1 MRLRQR
7 EIEIIS
13 RHVSDSLLDR
23 DFVQTDD
30 PENLCADIARV
41 IHDELRLEDDLNE
54 EVRSILEQHSGE
66 ISRSNVEYHSMFN
79 LVKRKLVRERGL
91 IL

>member
-30 PENLCADIARV
+30 PENLRADIARV
-41 IHDELRLEDDLNE
+41 IHDELKLEDNLNE
-54 EVRSILEQHSGE
+54 EVRSILDQHSSE